1 MCPKPERPYYKFS
14 AGNTIEI
21 YCGDLSNNNLELTN
35 VTIEYI
41 REPEKVELKLEQL
54 NKQITIK
61 RRKEQQ
67 LWQQNENCDLR
78 HFSYM

>member
-1 MCPKPERPYYKFS
+1 MFCYIINILLCDFS
-14 AGNTIEI
+14 TTINFALNKKRGEQMNESPQYQI
-21 YCGDLSNNNLELTN
+21 
-35 VTIEYI
+35 
-41 REPEKVELKLEQL
+41 EQL

>member
-1 MCPKPERPYYKFS
+1 MFYYFTNILLYDFS
-14 AGNTIEI
+14 TTINFALNKKRGEQMNESPQYQI
-21 YCGDLSNNNLELTN
+21 
-35 VTIEYI
+35 
-41 REPEKVELKLEQL
+41 EQL

>member
-1 MCPKPERPYYKFS
+1 MFYYFINILLCDFS
-14 AGNTIEI
+14 TTINFALNKKRGEQMNESPQYQI
-21 YCGDLSNNNLELTN
+21 
-35 VTIEYI
+35 
-41 REPEKVELKLEQL
+41 EQL